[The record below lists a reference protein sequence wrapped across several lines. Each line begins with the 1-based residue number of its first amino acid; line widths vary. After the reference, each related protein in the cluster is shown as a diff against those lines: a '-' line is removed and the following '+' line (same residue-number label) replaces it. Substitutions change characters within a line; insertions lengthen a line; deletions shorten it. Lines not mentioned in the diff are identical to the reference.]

1 MKLIKTI
8 KKIIQEAEDQLNA
21 ASETNLPLDE
31 LDKLEKH
38 YKDSLKLLK
47 MYKSK
52 EEEKKK
58 FTQLK
63 KVLSVLPI

>member
-8 KKIIQEAEDQLNA
+8 KKIIQEAEEQLNA
-21 ASETNLPLDE
+21 ASETNLPLEE

-47 MYKSK
+47 LYQS
-52 EEEKKK
+52 EEKKK
-58 FTQLK
+58 R
-63 KVLSVLPI
+63 

>member
-8 KKIIQEAEDQLNA
+8 KKIIQEAEEQLNA

-31 LDKLEKH
+31 LDRLEKH

-58 FTQLK
+58 
-63 KVLSVLPI
+63 